1 MNCNRC
7 FKAGL
12 LTACLLAIAPAVLSA
27 QDRPTSE
34 TADEQAPMATGKS
47 SKSTAKHATRKKL
60 PPREDKKFFNGVDLT
75 GWDGSGKH
83 WRVEDGA
90 IVGNNKEN
98 LKKNLFIWS
107 SVPVEDFHLVVDV
120 KIEPWNRNAGIQFR
134 SRKIGDGQFGAHG
147 YQADAGGGFWGRLF
161 HEHGRNH
168 LDNENFGYAASKRDD
183 WNRYEILAVDD
194 CIWATVNGVLS
205 ISVKDPKG
213 ERSGHIAF
221 QVHAGEE
228 QTARYKIIKLI
239 HNPKVQL
246 AGYTEEQ
253 LRAALREPKN

>member
-168 LDNENFGYAASKRDD
+168 LDNENYGYAASKRDD

-194 CIWATVNGVLS
+194 CIWATVNGTLS